1 MLHSQ
6 ASLVNLLKIKKHIS
20 NGFLSILLY
29 HLVCWLGS
37 KSSKVQTK
45 SEEEKKYG
53 DQDYRDHVSTV
64 TDMNTYLVA
73 ALFTGSDQPS
83 PLRKLKERLS
93 TSCTFI
99 MRKKDFEVMQFWM
112 RS

>member
-1 MLHSQ
+1 MGTKTIEIMCQQSQ
-6 ASLVNLLKIKKHIS
+6 I
-20 NGFLSILLY
+20 
-29 HLVCWLGS
+29 WM
-37 KSSKVQTK
+37 
-45 SEEEKKYG
+45 
-53 DQDYRDHVSTV
+53 D
-64 TDMNTYLVA
+64 TYLVA
-73 ALFTGSDQPS
+73 ALITGSDQPS